1 MAMPRSQQIESGT
14 GESQAIPRPGEIFDP
29 VARALDLIG
38 ERWTLVLVRHLL
50 LGSLGFQDLRRRTG
64 IAPRVLSA
72 RLRQLVAKG
81 LVESRRQGAR
91 SVYALT
97 PLGRTLEPIV
107 AAIARWW
114 VFYAVEARQVGADQF
129 TETSAQSIV
138 ESLPFLLREDRPEGE
153 VCFELRLT
161 GTGGGVW
168 TIRVRDGAAEVE
180 PGFAEGADVR
190 YTADARIWC
199 GVCLG
204 LVDARD
210 IAKRGLLTKEGG
222 RQSLAWYF
230 HQIGAPPD
238 RGSAESPDA
247 NGRQES

>member
-1 MAMPRSQQIESGT
+1 MARDPHAESRPF
-14 GESQAIPRPGEIFDP
+14 EPQPIPKPGEIFDP

-50 LGSLGFQDLRRRTG
+50 LGPLGFQDLRRRTG

-72 RLRQLVAKG
+72 RLRQLAAKG
-81 LVESRRQGAR
+81 LVESRREGAR

-97 PLGRTLEPIV
+97 ALGRTLEPIV

-129 TETSAQSIV
+129 TETSPQSIV
-138 ESLPFLLREDRPEGE
+138 ESLPFLLREDRPDGD

-161 GTGGGVW
+161 GEGGGVW
-168 TIRVRDGAAEVE
+168 TIRVRGGVAEVE

-190 YTADARIWC
+190 YTADARVWC

-210 IAKRGLLTKEGG
+210 LAKRGLLVKEGG

-230 HQIGAPPD
+230 HQIGAPP
-238 RGSAESPDA
+238 
-247 NGRQES
+247 GRRPADPWDPNER